1 MKAQMSG
8 KICSFKL
15 IKTFFFFFF
24 LFECDVSF
32 RRNRHSLATLI
43 FSEVAPHF
51 PK

>member
-24 LFECDVSF
+24 LSVNVSF

>member
-24 LFECDVSF
+24 FLSVTCRLGGIGTVLQPLFSQ
-32 RRNRHSLATLI
+32 R
-43 FSEVAPHF
+43 
-51 PK
+51 